1 MTSFEMPSL
10 RCTEL
15 SWSQQ
20 QNRILDQV
28 NCELHAGEVLALI
41 GPNGAGK
48 SSLLKA
54 LSGDIT
60 ELSGLVVLNGRSLK
74 DWSPTELAQQRA
86 VMPQQV
92 QLDFAFK
99 VAEVVSMGWLGPDSN
114 ARWTQ
119 LVQVMADFDISH
131 LAQRNY
137 LTLSG
142 GEQQRVHLAR
152 VWLQLLST
160 PNRSTTRPGYLLLDE
175 ATSSLDLAHQ
185 HQVFKLLCALAKNQ
199 NIGVLVVLHD
209 LNLAA
214 RYADK
219 VLLMHQGRVMAQGLV
234 DEVMQAEILSETFG
248 LALDVC
254 QPQDAPLMIWPA
266 RE

>member
-1 MTSFEMPSL
+1 ML
-10 RCTEL
+10 ACTNL

-20 QNRILDQV
+20 QTQILDQV
-28 NCELHAGEVLALI
+28 SCELSGGEVLAVI

-54 LSGDIT
+54 LSGDIA
-60 ELSGLVVLNGRSLK
+60 ELSGLVMLNGRSLS
-74 DWSPTELAQQRA
+74 DWPTAELAQQRA

-99 VAEVVSMGWLGPDSN
+99 VEEVVSMGWLGQDYN
-114 ARWTQ
+114 ARQIQ
-119 LVQVMADFDISH
+119 LEQVLADFDINH

-152 VWLQLLST
+152 VWLQLLS
-160 PNRSTTRPGYLLLDE
+160 RDGGKHSSTRPGYLLLDE

-185 HQVFKLLCALAKNQ
+185 HQVFKLLRRLVTEH

-214 RYADK
+214 RYADR
-219 VLLMHQGRVMAQGLV
+219 VLLMQQGKVVAQGAV
-234 DEVMQAEILSETFG
+234 KAVMQADQLSATFG

-254 QPQDAPLMIWPA
+254 QPEQGPLMIWPA